1 MKLKGYDL
9 PQDGMLL
16 LDLLRQLLQLELAI
30 RRRPL
35 PEGAAAFRGSAGTA
49 RRPGRSCTGRGM
61 AMPAFLVPSYLSLR
75 FA

>member
-1 MKLKGYDL
+1 MV
-9 PQDGMLL
+9 
-16 LDLLRQLLQLELAI
+16 LDRSRAACGGRVTR